1 MAYIVGVF
9 IELSSGYFAPA
20 FFAHHD
26 TAGAV
31 PLLLVL
37 AHQSQTASLSQ
48 HLHESQVD
56 LAIYVH
62 MCGHSCAKGTTS
74 VVVYSLHFPSTS
86 RDRCVIAKTV
96 DNDAA

>member
-1 MAYIVGVF
+1 LAYIVGVF
-9 IELSSGYFAPA
+9 IELRFGYYAPA

-26 TAGAV
+26 KAGAV

-48 HLHESQVD
+48 HLHVSQVD

-62 MCGHSCAKGTTS
+62 RYGHSK
-74 VVVYSLHFPSTS
+74 
-86 RDRCVIAKTV
+86 IV
-96 DNDAA
+96 DSDTA